1 MPIDTDS
8 TLILFRNV
16 AVALAI
22 GLLIGLERGWNKR
35 DALAGTRVAG
45 LRTFAIIGVAGGITG
60 QLALVL
66 GPLVLGLGLIAVAA
80 MLIAAH
86 VVSTR
91 RSDDFGITSEMA
103 GLATYV
109 LAALAT
115 TGEPALAA
123 AAAVV
128 VATLLGLKPEL
139 HRWIERLDRDE
150 LIAAL
155 KLLMISVLVLPLM
168 PDRGMG
174 PWEAFNPYR
183 LWMLVVL
190 VAAISF
196 AGHFAVRVL
205 GQTRGILTTGIF
217 GGLAS
222 STALTLNFAR
232 LSRRTRGL
240 DDLLAVGIVLSLAM
254 GMVRMLIVAGAA
266 HPALAKATA
275 IALVTLMTVAL
286 GVGALLRL
294 LVDTSGRRA
303 PRRLG
308 PPFRLKDTL
317 RFALLLI
324 GITLATNAAHQL
336 IGNTGVYVVAA
347 VAAMGDLTAVTLSV
361 AQLSRQS
368 VDTNTAAQAL
378 VIAAIS
384 SVVFKSVLAF
394 ALGGRRLGMLVAA
407 SAAAMALAG
416 IGLLW
421 LMRAGLLDWWP
432 VP

>member
-1 MPIDTDS
+1 MDPDS
-8 TLILFRNV
+8 TLALFRNV

-22 GLLIGLERGWNKR
+22 GLLIGLERGWQKR
-35 DALAGTRVAG
+35 EAIAGRRVAG
-45 LRTFAIIGVAGGITG
+45 LRTFAIIGVTGGVTG
-60 QLALVL
+60 QLALTV
-66 GPLVLGLGLIAVAA
+66 GPVVLGLGLIAIASI
-80 MLIAAH
+80 LLAAH
-86 VVSTR
+86 VVSSR
-91 RSDDFGITSEMA
+91 ESDDYGITSEMA
-103 GLATYV
+103 AMATFV

-168 PDRGMG
+168 PDRGLG
-174 PWEAFNPYR
+174 PWDALNPYK

-232 LSRRTRGL
+232 LSRRTRGV

-254 GMVRMLIVAGAA
+254 GMVRMIVVAGAA
-266 HPALAKATA
+266 NPALAGAA
-275 IALVTLMTVAL
+275 WLPLAVLMAVAMGAALV
-286 GVGALLRL
+286 LRL
-294 LVDTSGRRA
+294 RIDTTGQRA

-308 PPFRLKDTL
+308 PPFRLKETL
-317 RFALLLI
+317 RFAVLLI
-324 GITLATNAAHQL
+324 GITIATHAAHAM
-336 IGNTGVYVVAA
+336 IGNAGVYVVAA
-347 VAAMGDLTAVTLSV
+347 VAAMGDLTAVTLSI
-361 AQLSRQS
+361 AQLASGG
-368 VDTNTAAQAL
+368 VEPETAARAL
-378 VIAAIS
+378 VVAAVS
-384 SVVFKSVLAF
+384 SVLFKSVLAF
-394 ALGGRRLGMLVAA
+394 CLGGRRLGLLVAA
-407 SAAAMALAG
+407 SAVSMALAG
-416 IGLLW
+416 AALLW
-421 LMRAGLLDWWP
+421 AMHYGLP
-432 VP
+432 MP

>member
-1 MPIDTDS
+1 MDTDS

-22 GLLIGLERGWNKR
+22 GLLIGLERGWQKR
-35 DALAGTRVAG
+35 DAVSGQRVAG
-45 LRTFAIIGVAGGITG
+45 LRTFAIIGVTGGVTG
-60 QLALVL
+60 QLSLTV
-66 GPLVLGLGLIAVAA
+66 GPLVLGLGLIAMASI
-80 MLIAAH
+80 LIAAH
-86 VVSTR
+86 IVSSR
-91 RSDDFGITSEMA
+91 ESDDYGITSEMA
-103 GLATYV
+103 AMATFA

-168 PDRGMG
+168 PDRGLG
-174 PWEAFNPYR
+174 PWDALNPYR

-205 GQTRGILTTGIF
+205 GQTRGILTTGVF

-222 STALTLNFAR
+222 STALTINFAR

-254 GMVRMLIVAGAA
+254 GMVRMLIVAAA
-266 HPALAKATA
+266 ANPALARAA
-275 IALVTLMTVAL
+275 WIGLATLMAVAL
-286 GVGALLRL
+286 IAAALLRWRI
-294 LVDTSGRRA
+294 DTSGLRA
-303 PRRLG
+303 PRRHG
-308 PPFRLKDTL
+308 PPFRLKETL
-317 RFALLLI
+317 RFAVLLI
-324 GITLATNAAHQL
+324 GITLAANAAHET
-336 IGNTGVYVVAA
+336 IGSAGVFVVAA
-347 VAAMGDLTAVTLSV
+347 VAAMGDLTAVTLSI
-361 AQLSRQS
+361 AQLASDG
-368 VDTNTAAQAL
+368 VDTETAAQAL
-378 VIAAIS
+378 VVAAIS
-384 SVVFKSVLAF
+384 SVLFKSVLAF
-394 ALGGRRLGMLVAA
+394 CLGGRRLGLFVAA
-407 SAAAMALAG
+407 SASSMALAG
-416 IGLLW
+416 GGLWWLMHLGLLSH
-421 LMRAGLLDWWP
+421 
-432 VP
+432 